1 MENDVKRIIADV
13 LMVDPN
19 EIQDDSS
26 PDSIDAWDSLKQ
38 MNIIIAL
45 EEELNINFTDDQ
57 VVEMLN
63 VKLIINA
70 IKELA

>member
-1 MENDVKRIIADV
+1 MEDRIKGIIADV
-13 LMVDPN
+13 LMVDKN

-26 PDSIDAWDSLKQ
+26 PDTIESWDSLKQ
-38 MNIIIAL
+38 MNIVIAL

-63 VKLIINA
+63 VKLIIVA
-70 IKELA
+70 INELL